1 MWSIDACLYS
11 CCFTFPLV
19 FLFPL
24 SLSNFSFFF
33 LYFLLSSFLHLAFLP
48 PPLFIVHGYPL
59 FVPFVIVGFTPFV
72 PQPFLAS
79 CGISLRLPTH
89 LLVIQPLPLPKVC
102 WLHHSPFPDKITCL
116 VSYFSLFW
124 FYLNG

>member
-72 PQPFLAS
+72 PQTISSFLWDLSKIAR
-79 CGISLRLPTH
+79 SLAGYPA
-89 LLVIQPLPLPKVC
+89 
-102 WLHHSPFPDKITCL
+102 IT
-116 VSYFSLFW
+116 SA
-124 FYLNG
+124 